1 MIVDTVYMPSAAMV
15 VNEPEEIVTG
25 ICTFGD
31 CPVLQPTKLSVAS
44 TTEPVNEPLPTDILK
59 EESAYSQNTVS
70 DETEAVAD
78 NETTGSVSDTYTIQT
93 EPVMESHGDGYIG
106 TFYITGYTA
115 EEGFLE
121 GSETASGYGV
131 RSGYCAMN
139 LSQMRTLGISYG
151 DKIRI
156 EGSKVN
162 GTYTVM
168 DCGCDWG
175 VVDIWVYSNAEAYS
189 ITGNGEVYFA

>member
-1 MIVDTVYMPSAAMV
+1 MIIDTVSIPSAANV
-15 VNEPEEIVTG
+15 TSNSEEIITG
-25 ICTFGD
+25 VCTFGE
-31 CPVLQPTKLSVAS
+31 CPVLQPTKLSATF
-44 TTEPVNEPLPTDILK
+44 TTEPANDPLMAVSLK
-59 EESAYSQNTVS
+59 EESVYSQNTVS
-70 DETEAVAD
+70 DETETIAD
-78 NETTGSVSDTYTIQT
+78 NETTESVSDTHTMQT
-93 EPVMESHGDGYIG
+93 EPVTESHGYGYIG
-106 TFYITGYTA
+106 TFYITAYTA
-115 EEGFLE
+115 EEGFPE

-175 VVDIWVYSNAEAYS
+175 VVDIWVYSDAEAYS